1 MKLRGRWGPLRS
13 ALVISGFFAALRFS
27 GCPFIDLVDA
37 RAVDYRFLQRGS
49 REGTKEVVIVAI
61 DDRSID
67 EVGRWPWPRSVQA
80 KLLDAI
86 TAGAPSVVGFDIL
99 QGEATAP
106 LDRDTVLGHLGELDP
121 AQRSLI
127 DRVLDFNTLADD
139 SFAAA
144 LQRSGK
150 AVLGYYV
157 DFHNRPKGRQRLD
170 VERYSLVRQSG
181 GGDAGGVPVARRA
194 VVNLPKFRAAALS
207 EGYFNVL
214 PDRADGV
221 LRRVPLVLRL
231 GDDQAMPLSLSL
243 ARVHVGSPP
252 AMISYAPFGVE
263 EVRLGDISIPTAE
276 DGQLMLNY
284 RGAGGMFEHL
294 SAAALLAGEI
304 DPRVLEGRVVLVGV
318 TATGVEDVRVTPFDG
333 VFPGV
338 EVHATAVDNIL
349 RGDFVWQPKWLV
361 VSEML
366 FIVAGGLLLG
376 LAVGY
381 FRGWYGV
388 LIAGVL
394 LFAYLAG
401 SQWAFVSRGYVFSVL
416 YPMLAFGA
424 VFGAV
429 NIQNY
434 ITEERERRRTRHMLE
449 LYLSPQM
456 AEFVSERPENLH
468 LGGDR
473 RPMTVLFSDIR
484 GFTQISEGM
493 SPEQL
498 VECLNAYLGEMTD
511 AVFATWGMLDKY
523 VGDAVMAVWGAPLPR
538 DDHEIQAVR
547 TALDMM
553 ERLRRFNETAPS
565 RGWPPL
571 EIGIGINT
579 GEMVFGNMG
588 SANHM
593 SLTVMGDEV
602 NLASRLE
609 GLTSLYGAGIIV
621 SEATLAGARGR
632 GDGELPARELDL
644 VRVKGKERPVRI
656 FEIFDEGRRARS
668 RPTSPSSP
676 RPTRTLVRHLPS
688 PPPTATS
695 TKVGDSE
702 EKSREPFTIQSISKP
717 FVYGGSRSRTAA
729 PEAVLARVGVEPT
742 GDAFN
747 SISLEARYGRP
758 LNPMINAGAIT
769 ATSLVAGTSPA
780 TAHRMLARLS
790 LYAGRSSRSTRRL
803 RVGARHRPPQSR
815 HRPHAAQLRHPGGRS
830 GAEPR
835 PLLPPVLDQRHLPR
849 PER

>member
-1 MKLRGRWGPLRS
+1 MKLRGRWGPTRS
-13 ALVISGFFAALRFS
+13 ALLISGLFAVLRFS

-37 RAVDYRFLQRGS
+37 RAVDYRFLQRGPEEGS
-49 REGTKEVVIVAI
+49 RDVVIVAI
-61 DDRSID
+61 DDRSLD

-80 KLLDAI
+80 RLLDAI

-99 QGEATAP
+99 QGESTAP
-106 LDRDTVLGHLGELDP
+106 LDRALVLGQLGELDE
-121 AQRSLI
+121 AQRSLV
-127 DRVLDFNTLADD
+127 DRVLESSGLADD
-139 SFAAA
+139 TFAAA
-144 LQRSGK
+144 LRRSGR

-157 DFHNRPKGRQRLD
+157 DFQNRPKGKQRLE

-181 GGDAGGVPVARRA
+181 EGGSNSVPVARRA
-194 VVNLPKFRAAALS
+194 VVNLPKFREAALS

-221 LRRVPLVLRL
+221 VRRVPLVIRL
-231 GDDQAMPLSLSL
+231 GDDQAMPLSLSMVR
-243 ARVHVGSPP
+243 AHFGSP
-252 AMISYAPFGVE
+252 ASMISYAPFGVA
-263 EVRLGDISIPTAE
+263 EVRVGDVPIPIAE

-284 RGAGGMFEHL
+284 RGAGGVFEHL
-294 SAAALLAGEI
+294 SAAALLGGEI
-304 DPRVLEGRVVLVGV
+304 DSQVLRGRIVLVGV

-333 VFPGV
+333 VYPGV
-338 EVHATAVDNIL
+338 EVHATAIDNIL
-349 RGDFVWQPKWLV
+349 RRDFVWQPKWLV

-366 FIVAGGLLLG
+366 FIVAGGVILG
-376 LAVGY
+376 FAVGY
-381 FRGWYGV
+381 FRGYYGV
-388 LIAGVL
+388 VIAGGL

-456 AEFVSERPENLH
+456 AEFVSERPEHLN
-468 LGGDR
+468 LGGER

-484 GFTQISEGM
+484 GFTQISETL

-498 VECLNAYLGEMTD
+498 VECLNVYLGEMTD
-511 AVFATWGMLDKY
+511 AVFSSWGMLDKY

-538 DDHEIQAVR
+538 DDHEIQGVR

-553 ERLRRFNETAPS
+553 TRLRRFNEEAPA

-571 EIGIGINT
+571 DIGIGINS

-621 SEATLAGARGR
+621 SEATMAGARAR
-632 GDGELPARELDL
+632 ADGEVQARELDL

-656 FEIFDEGRRARS
+656 FEIVDEGRYPASYLVAYAEGLAAYRAREWS
-668 RPTSPSSP
+668 RARASFESALAARPTDKASLLFLD
-676 RPTRTLVRHLPS
+676 RCAEL
-688 PPPTATS
+688 
-695 TKVGDSE
+695 
-702 EKSREPFTIQSISKP
+702 
-717 FVYGGSRSRTAA
+717 AA
-729 PEAVLARVGVEPT
+729 ADPGPDWDGVAVLT
-742 GDAFN
+742 
-747 SISLEARYGRP
+747 
-758 LNPMINAGAIT
+758 
-769 ATSLVAGTSPA
+769 
-780 TAHRMLARLS
+780 
-790 LYAGRSSRSTRRL
+790 
-803 RVGARHRPPQSR
+803 QK
-815 HRPHAAQLRHPGGRS
+815 
-830 GAEPR
+830 
-835 PLLPPVLDQRHLPR
+835 
-849 PER
+849 